1 MSSSSGTRRLLD
13 PRLRI
18 LIENNVKKNHRSFI
32 VLVGDRGRDR
42 IPGLY
47 YLLSHARDKL
57 NSKRSVLWCYKKDL
71 GFSSHRQKREQ
82 KAKLNQKLGK
92 PNDDEFDLF
101 INSADIRYTYY
112 KESHKVLGQ
121 TFEMCILQDFE
132 AITPNLLAQTIE
144 TVEGGGLIILMLKT
158 MTSLKQLYTMTMD
171 VHSRYRSSTGGSVVA
186 RFNER
191 FILSLASCDD
201 CLILDDE
208 LNVLPISKGKDIM
221 PIDEEEVE
229 RAGKRKAEKELEEL
243 KERVQDDKL
252 TRDLVKLTRTVDQAE
267 ALLTFVSILQEKTLS
282 STVSLTAARG
292 RGKSAALGLA
302 VSSAIVHGYSNI
314 FITSPSPENLKTFWA
329 FVGDGLK
336 ALGYV
341 INVDY
346 DAMESTSPD
355 VGKGVIVRWI
365 QPQDAHV
372 LGQAELVIIDEAAA
386 IPLPLVRNLMGPYLV
401 FMASTINGYEGTGRS
416 LSLKLLQQLRE
427 STRPSLAKAP
437 AADESAALTS
447 LSGTHNTKKSGSA
460 LASMNTKSRSLKE
473 IQLHV
478 PIRYSAGDKVE
489 RWLNGILC
497 LDAST
502 LPRSTIFSGS
512 PKECQ
517 LFSVSRDT
525 LFSFHSASELFL
537 QRMIALYVASHYKNQ
552 PNDLQLMSD
561 APQHRLFVLLPPI
574 ADDETVLPDPIAV
587 IQVVLEGQISKEA
600 ILDSLSR
607 GLRAGGDMI
616 PWLVSQQFQENKF
629 AQLSGARVVRIAV
642 HPDYTRM
649 GFGSRA
655 LEALNAFYSG
665 EYMNLDEAQKVSKS
679 ISFERAAKVGKD
691 ANLLEETIGVRDAT
705 SMPPLLQRLSE
716 IPPPTLDY
724 LGVAY
729 GLTAQL
735 LKFWK
740 RAGYIPLYIRQTPS
754 DLTGEFTCVMIRGV
768 GYGEGPG
775 KSPHIDWLTEFA
787 KDFRSRFLSLLSFR
801 FREFGSI
808 LSLQVL
814 EAISGATHDS
824 EGQELDAQELSM
836 MISAFDIKRL
846 ESYTNN
852 MLDYHVVLDLL
863 PTLASLYFKRRL
875 VAPKPDTEGTAE
887 ESTKERTVKLSAIQ
901 SATLLAIGLQRKAIE
916 DVGEELG
923 LEPNQVLAQFI
934 KITKKISTVLQMVQR
949 ASVMRDMPKIAKLSM
964 DDPALQAGEALARMD
979 EELEEAAEEVRKELR
994 AQNADEVM
1002 EDANVDSEKK
1012 ARQWEF
1018 INSLDLSQYAISDSV
1033 DLSSARAQISK
1044 LVKEKTG
1051 INGTTTTSSIFSVKS
1066 TVTPVKRKAEA
1077 VDGEAAEK
1085 AKKTRRGGG
1094 KKAKKVNFVYGS
1106 FVPNTSGQLLLV
1118 SDHVDAP
1125 GSFVFA
1131 KALSMVLKQNRTT
1144 DSLAIKRCVFVTL
1157 TQDVEHW
1164 KAILGKMNVNC
1175 SKVIAEGNLVFV
1187 DLLSKWQVAKQGS
1200 GEDILEEIL
1209 ESLISVTGRIPLEET
1224 LILIDDLAHLSW
1236 IGVDEV
1242 NLLRFVR
1249 TLRSTLCESALLVGC
1264 HTLAVEPPTGGTH
1277 RYLLETCT
1285 AHVECR
1291 PLSSGRSGVVSGELL
1306 VCRGPEAWPED
1317 ITVPAQNTLHYRC
1330 TDAGAI
1336 LFEKGSS
1343 VALT

>member
-18 LIENNVKKNHRSFI
+18 LIENNVKNNHRSFI

-71 GFSSHRQKREQ
+71 GFSSHRKKREQ

-112 KESHKVLGQ
+112 KESHKILGQ

-201 CLILDDE
+201 CLVLDDE

-221 PIDEEEVE
+221 PMDDDDVE
-229 RAGKRKAEKELEEL
+229 RADRKKALKELEEL
-243 KERVQDDKL
+243 KERATDDTL
-252 TRDLVKLTRTVDQAE
+252 TNELVKLTRTVDQAE
-267 ALLTFVSILQEKTLS
+267 ALLTFISALQEKTLS

-336 ALGYV
+336 VLGYV

-346 DAMESTSPD
+346 DAMESVSPD
-355 VGKGVIVRWI
+355 VSKGVIVRVNVWKTHRQTIQWI

-386 IPLPLVRNLMGPYLV
+386 IPLPLVKNLMGPYLV

-427 STRPSLAKAP
+427 STRPSLTKTP
-437 AADESAALTS
+437 AVDESAALTS
-447 LSGTHNTKKSGSA
+447 LSGTHNTKAPGPT
-460 LASMNTKSRSLKE
+460 LANVAIKSRSLKE

-478 PIRYSAGDKVE
+478 PIRYSTGDKVE
-489 RWLNGILC
+489 KWLNSLLC

-525 LFSFHSASELFL
+525 LFSFHPASELFL

-587 IQVVLEGQISKEA
+587 IQVVMEGQISKEA
-600 ILDSLSR
+600 ILDSISR

-642 HPDYTRM
+642 HPEYTRM

-665 EYMNLDEAQKVSKS
+665 EYMNLDEAPKKS
-679 ISFERAAKVGKD
+679 SSVSFEKAAKVGKD
-691 ANLLEETIGVRDAT
+691 ANLQDETIGIRDAMT
-705 SMPPLLQRLSE
+705 MPPLLQRLTE
-716 IPPPTLDY
+716 IHPPNLDY

-729 GLTAQL
+729 GLTAPL

-754 DLTGEFTCVMIRGV
+754 DLTGEFTCVMVRGV

-775 KSPHIDWLTEFA
+775 KSPNIDWLTEFA

-808 LSLQVL
+808 LGLQVL
-814 EAISGATHDS
+814 EAVNGATRDS

-846 ESYTNN
+846 ESYANN

-863 PTLASLYFKRRL
+863 PILASLYFKRRL
-875 VAPKPDTEGTAE
+875 IAPKPDIEGTAE
-887 ESTKERTVKLSAIQ
+887 ESTKERSAKLSAIQ
-901 SATLLAIGLQRKAIE
+901 SAMLLAIGLQRKAIE
-916 DVGEELG
+916 EVGEELG
-923 LEPNQVLAQFI
+923 LESNQVLAQFM
-934 KITKKISTVLQMVQR
+934 KIIKKICTTLQMIQKV
-949 ASVMRDMPKIAKLSM
+949 SVIRDMPKIAKLSM

-994 AQNADEVM
+994 AQNMDEVL
-1002 EDANVDSEKK
+1002 EDASVDSKK
-1012 ARQWEF
+1012 MARQREF

-1033 DLSSARAQISK
+1033 DLSSARAQVSK
-1044 LVKEKTG
+1044 LAKEKAG
-1051 INGTTTTSSIFSVKS
+1051 VNGTANTSSIFSVKS
-1066 TVTPVKRKAEA
+1066 NAPAKRKADALEGDA
-1077 VDGEAAEK
+1077 VDK
-1085 AKKTRRGGG
+1085 TKKTRRGSG
-1094 KKAKKVNFVYGS
+1094 KKSKK
-1106 FVPNTSGQLLLV
+1106 
-1118 SDHVDAP
+1118 
-1125 GSFVFA
+1125 
-1131 KALSMVLKQNRTT
+1131 
-1144 DSLAIKRCVFVTL
+1144 
-1157 TQDVEHW
+1157 
-1164 KAILGKMNVNC
+1164 
-1175 SKVIAEGNLVFV
+1175 
-1187 DLLSKWQVAKQGS
+1187 
-1200 GEDILEEIL
+1200 
-1209 ESLISVTGRIPLEET
+1209 
-1224 LILIDDLAHLSW
+1224 
-1236 IGVDEV
+1236 
-1242 NLLRFVR
+1242 
-1249 TLRSTLCESALLVGC
+1249 
-1264 HTLAVEPPTGGTH
+1264 
-1277 RYLLETCT
+1277 
-1285 AHVECR
+1285 
-1291 PLSSGRSGVVSGELL
+1291 
-1306 VCRGPEAWPED
+1306 
-1317 ITVPAQNTLHYRC
+1317 
-1330 TDAGAI
+1330 
-1336 LFEKGSS
+1336 
-1343 VALT
+1343 